1 MAKKIKVLMV
11 DDEER
16 FRSTT
21 SKILERKGYE
31 VSMAGSGDEALGI
44 LKKTT
49 HDVVVLDI
57 KMPGLSGED
66 VLPKIKEIDPDIQVI
81 MLTGHGDMDSARKS
95 LVKGAFDYLNKPCDI
110 DLLSAKINDAYTS
123 VHTRIPTEKTAAEI
137 MIPLE
142 EYTTVQADSTVKEGI
157 EKLKEGYETRLT
169 TDKVMESGHRAIIV
183 FDGSEVVG
191 VLTMQ
196 KLLEAIRPEY
206 LSAPK
211 PSMAESMQYS
221 TMFWTGLF
229 STQVKKLKD
238 RKIRDVMRECPP
250 AVNKEANLMEVANTM
265 YSERRRRVMVEDGQ
279 QIIGVI
285 REQELFYEISKII
298 LAG

>member
-21 SKILERKGYE
+21 SKILGRKGYE
-31 VSMAGSGDEALGI
+31 VAIAGSGEEALDI

-57 KMPGLSGED
+57 KMPGLSGEE
-66 VLPKIKEIDPDIQVI
+66 VLPRIKEIDADIQVI
-81 MLTGHGDMDSARKS
+81 MLTGHGGEDSARES

-110 DLLSAKINDAYTS
+110 DLLSAKINDAYAF
-123 VHTRIPTEKTAAEI
+123 VHTRIPREKTAAEV
-137 MIPLE
+137 MIPIE
-142 EYTTVQADSTVKEGI
+142 DYTFVQSDSTLKEGI
-157 EKLKEGYETRLT
+157 EKLKTAYEKFLS
-169 TDKVMESGHRAIIV
+169 TDKIMESGHRAIVV
-183 FDGSEVVG
+183 FEGDQVVG

-196 KLLEAIRPEY
+196 KILEAIRPEY

-238 RKIRDVMRECPP
+238 RKIRDVMRQCPP
-250 AVNKEANLMEVANTM
+250 EVAGDANLMEVAETM
-265 YSERRRRVMVEDGQ
+265 YSEARRRVVVKEGGR
-279 QIIGVI
+279 IVGII

-298 LAG
+298 LAS

>member
-31 VSMAGSGDEALGI
+31 VSMAGSGEEALDI

-57 KMPGLSGED
+57 KMPGLSGEEA
-66 VLPKIKEIDPDIQVI
+66 LPKIKEIDADIQVI
-81 MLTGHGDMDSARKS
+81 MLTGHGGMESAKKT

-110 DLLSAKINDAYTS
+110 DLLSAKINDAYTA
-123 VHTRIPTEKTAAEI
+123 VHTRIPREKTAAEI
-137 MIPLE
+137 MIPIE
-142 EYTTVQADSTVKEGI
+142 DYTSVQADSTVREGI
-157 EKLKEGYETRLT
+157 EVLKDAYEKFLSTG
-169 TDKVMESGHRAIIV
+169 KIMESGHRAIAV
-183 FDGSEVVG
+183 FEGSKVVG

-229 STQVKKLKD
+229 STQVKKLKE
-238 RKIRDVMRECPP
+238 RKISDVMRECPP
-250 AVNKEANLMEVANTM
+250 AVAADANLMEVADTM
-265 YSERRRRVMVEDGQ
+265 YSEGRRRVVVEENGRV
-279 QIIGVI
+279 IGVI

-298 LAG
+298 LAS

>member
-31 VSMAGSGDEALGI
+31 VSMAASAEEALDI
-44 LKKTT
+44 LKRTT

-57 KMPGLSGED
+57 KMPGLSGEEA
-66 VLPKIKEIDPDIQVI
+66 LPRIKEIDADIQVI
-81 MLTGHGDMDSARKS
+81 MLTGHGGMESAQKS
-95 LVKGAFDYLNKPCDI
+95 LTKGAFDYLNKPCDI
-110 DLLSAKINDAYTS
+110 DLLSARINDAYMS
-123 VHTRIPTEKTAAEI
+123 VHTRIPKEKTAAEI
-137 MIPLE
+137 MIPIG
-142 EYTTVQADSTVKEGI
+142 EYTSVQADSTVREGI
-157 EKLKEGYETRLT
+157 EKLKDAYEAFLS

-183 FDGSEVVG
+183 FDGNEVVG

-221 TMFWTGLF
+221 TMFWSGLF
-229 STQVKKLKD
+229 SSQVKKLKD

-250 AVNKEANLMEVANTM
+250 VVNEEANLMEVADTM
-265 YSERRRRVMVEDGQ
+265 YTQRRRRVMVEDGQ